1 MAQQQQQQ
9 GRGVNAPAANVHQPL
24 VAGGAAA
31 VGGPGAVMAAA
42 GGAVAGAGGAPV
54 APAFGRPAVMPEAY
68 DGSGDWVEYI
78 QYFDQ
83 CAQVNGWNDP
93 QKAQYLAVRLRGGA
107 QRFLA
112 TIPAARR
119 AVWQHVSAD
128 LERRFAPPANERQFK
143 AQFRTRRRKSGED
156 LAHLADDLRRLVV
169 RAYPNMPGG
178 LQDELVRDQ
187 FIEAVSPVA
196 LRVRLQENPPATV
209 QAALEMALHLEKVW
223 RSVDLPSEAPQR
235 LVGPYGESQ
244 QTQLVTAAV
253 DVAEAPAR
261 GQTDV
266 LERTLSSLVRTLD
279 QLLER
284 RDAPSGQG
292 GRGRGRTR
300 DQEPARRVKM
310 FTCWNCGEPG
320 HRAAQCPR
328 EAQTGRGG
336 YDGSR
341 RGPLGN
347 GQ

>member
-1 MAQQQQQQ
+1 MT
-9 GRGVNAPAANVHQPL
+9 AA
-24 VAGGAAA
+24 
-31 VGGPGAVMAAA
+31 
-42 GGAVAGAGGAPV
+42 
-54 APAFGRPAVMPEAY
+54 
-68 DGSGDWVEYI
+68 
-78 QYFDQ
+78 
-83 CAQVNGWNDP
+83 
-93 QKAQYLAVRLRGGA
+93 LAVRLRGGE

-112 TIPAARR
+112 TIPAAR
-119 AVWQHVSAD
+119 WQHVSAD

-143 AQFRTRRRKSGED
+143 AQFRTRRRKSSED

-187 FIEAVSPVA
+187 FIQAVSPVA

-209 QAALEMALHLEKVW
+209 QAALEMALHQEKVW
-223 RSVDLPSEAPQR
+223 RSVDLPSEVPQR
-235 LVGPYGESQ
+235 LVGPYGESS
-244 QTQLVTAAV
+244 QTQLVAAAV

-284 RDAPSGQG
+284 RDAPSGHG

-300 DQEPARRVKM
+300 DQEPTRRVKV
-310 FTCWNCGEPG
+310 FTCWNCGEPPAKATATGQPQGSHRAATGQPQG